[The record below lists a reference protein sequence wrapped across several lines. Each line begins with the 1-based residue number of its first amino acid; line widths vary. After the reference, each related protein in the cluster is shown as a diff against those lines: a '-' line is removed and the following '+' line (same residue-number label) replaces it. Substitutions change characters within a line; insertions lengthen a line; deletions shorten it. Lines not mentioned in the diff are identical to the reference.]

1 MANTYTQINVQ
12 LVFAVKHRESL
23 INEGIRVDLQK
34 YITGIVSNQN
44 HKMLA
49 IYIMPDHCH
58 VLIGLN
64 PKQAIADLV
73 RVIKSNS
80 SKWLNENKLTRHRFQ
95 WQEGYGAF
103 TYGQSQLQIVI
114 NYILNQKEHHSK
126 KTFQE
131 EYIDF
136 LVKFQIDHEEQY
148 FFNWLNK

>member
-1 MANTYTQINVQ
+1 MANTYTQINIQ

-148 FFNWLNK
+148 LFNWLNK